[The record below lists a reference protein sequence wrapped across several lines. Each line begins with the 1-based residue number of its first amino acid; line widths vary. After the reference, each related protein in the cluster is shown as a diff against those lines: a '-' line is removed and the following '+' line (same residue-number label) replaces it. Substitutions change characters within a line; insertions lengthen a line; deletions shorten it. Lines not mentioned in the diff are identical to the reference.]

1 MEKQNV
7 LDTQVGGNHYQHFT
21 PQPMEWFSE
30 LSLKFIHGNILKY
43 ILRYPFK
50 NGKEDLQKAKHY
62 LGYLRQYADGVN
74 HQVYDDGL
82 DFISQNENVLNSS
95 QILAIQLFFLYL
107 EFGNVRHLECLD
119 VLLEIM
125 INSEQ

>member
-7 LDTQVGGNHYQHFT
+7 LDTQVGGNHYQHFN
-21 PQPMEWFSE
+21 PQPMEWFSR
-30 LSLKFIHGNILKY
+30 LSLKFVQGNVLKY

-50 NGKEDLQKAKHY
+50 NGKEDLQKSRHY
-62 LGYLRQYADGVN
+62 LAYLRQHTEGLEY
-74 HQVYDDGL
+74 HFYDDGL
-82 DFISQNENVLNSS
+82 DFIVQNENVLNPF
-95 QILAIQLFFLYL
+95 QRLAIQLFFLYL
-107 EFGNVRHLECLD
+107 ETGDIRHLECLD

>member
-50 NGKEDLQKAKHY
+50 NGKEDLQKSRHY
-62 LGYLRQYADGVN
+62 LAYLRQYTDGVN

-107 EFGNVRHLECLD
+107 EFGNIRHLECLD